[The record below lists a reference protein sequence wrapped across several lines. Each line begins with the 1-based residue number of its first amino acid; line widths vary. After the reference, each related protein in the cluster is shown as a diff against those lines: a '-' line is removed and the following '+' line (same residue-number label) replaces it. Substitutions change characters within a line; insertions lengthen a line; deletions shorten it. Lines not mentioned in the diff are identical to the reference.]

1 MSKNT
6 EQSKAVTL
14 TPQRVPKYLEG
25 SKPMN
30 DLVGQA
36 FVAFT
41 KRPKQKP
48 KNSLDSSEI
57 QHKEQ

>member
-1 MSKNT
+1 MSKNK
-6 EQSKAVTL
+6 EQSKAGTL
-14 TPQRVPKYLEG
+14 TPNPAAKYLEG

-41 KRPKQKP
+41 KRPKPETK
-48 KNSLDSSEI
+48 SS
-57 QHKEQ
+57 